1 MNKLSPH
8 PSVVSKAPA
17 AADVLRQWVEEGASL
32 YVCGSLQGMAKGVD
46 DMLRELLG
54 SEQLQALAASGR
66 YRRDVY

>member
-1 MNKLSPH
+1 M
-8 PSVVSKAPA
+8 
-17 AADVLRQWVEEGASL
+17 
-32 YVCGSLQGMAKGVD
+32 CGSLQGMAKGVD